1 VEDAALLAETMV
13 GFDAEDPDTRPVAR
27 PQLVAT
33 ALSEPPLPPRF
44 AFVKSSAWEQADPV
58 TREAFAELVDA
69 LGEAVVE
76 TELGESFNRGVDLH
90 RTVMEVDMA
99 TNLHRD
105 YEQGRNQLSQQLRE
119 CIERGRTYAAVD
131 YTRALAVSAQLNAA
145 LTDLFNEY
153 DAILTPAA
161 LGTAPLGMPTGSPV
175 FCSTWTYLGTPA
187 IALPLMATGEGLP
200 LGAQLIGKR
209 GGDARLLRT
218 ARWLV
223 KTLGRSGGG
232 RARPPQAPQRRK
244 GKSR

>member
-1 VEDAALLAETMV
+1 
-13 GFDAEDPDTRPVAR
+13 
-27 PQLVAT
+27 
-33 ALSEPPLPPRF
+33 
-44 AFVKSSAWEQADPV
+44 V

-76 TELGESFNRGVDLH
+76 TELGESFRRGVDLH

-105 YEQGRNQLSQQLRE
+105 YERGGEQLSQQLRE
-119 CIERGRTYAAVD
+119 CIERGRKYAAVD
-131 YTRALAVSAQLNAA
+131 YTRALAASAQLNAA
-145 LTDLFNEY
+145 LADLFNEY

-161 LGTAPLGMPTGSPV
+161 LGEAPLGMPTGSPV

-187 IALPLMATGEGLP
+187 ISLPLLRSEAGLP
-200 LGAQLIGKR
+200 LGVQLIGR
-209 GGDARLLRT
+209 RDGDARLLRA

-223 KTLGRSGGG
+223 KTLGRGN
-232 RARPPQAPQRRK
+232 RARPAQAPQRRK